1 MLDVLLVQ
9 PNCIPKAVHIRHDLK
24 TLQRMV
30 GGTIAVIYPFEDAV
44 ALVVNDEGKLLGLPL
59 NRSLRLLS
67 GEIYDIVAGDFL
79 VVGLGKEDF
88 SSLSVSLQKK
98 YMEHFYYPEMFMI
111 YENTIISFPMVADEG
126 AE

>member
-9 PNCIPKAVHIRHDLK
+9 PNRIPKAVRIKHDLK

-30 GGTIAVIYPFEDAV
+30 GGTIAAIYPFEDAV
-44 ALVVNDEGKLLGLPL
+44 ALIVNDEGKLLGLPL
-59 NRSLRLLS
+59 NRSLRLPS
-67 GEIYDIVAGDFL
+67 GEIYDIIAGDFL

-88 SSLSVSLQKK
+88 TSLSASLQKK

-111 YENTIISFPMVADEG
+111 HENAIISFPMVADEG
-126 AE
+126 AK

>member
-9 PNCIPKAVHIRHDLK
+9 PNCIPKAVHIKHDLK

-30 GGTIAVIYPFEDAV
+30 GGTISATYPFEDAV

-59 NRSLRLLS
+59 NRSLRLPS
-67 GEIYDIVAGDFL
+67 GEIYDVIAGDFL

-88 SSLSVSLQKK
+88 TSLSASLKKK
-98 YMEHFYYPEMFMI
+98 YMEHFYFPEMFMV
-111 YENTIISFPMVADEG
+111 YENAIISIPRATNEG
-126 AE
+126 VK

>member
-1 MLDVLLVQ
+1 MFDVLLVQ
-9 PNCIPKAVHIRHDLK
+9 PNRTPKAVHIKHDLQ

-30 GGTIAVIYPFEDAV
+30 GGTIAAIYPFEDAV

-59 NRSLRLLS
+59 NRSLRLPN
-67 GEIYDIVAGDFL
+67 GEIYDIISV

-88 SSLSVSLQKK
+88 TSLSVSLQKK

-111 YENTIISFPMVADEG
+111 HENAIISFPMATDEG
-126 AE
+126 AK